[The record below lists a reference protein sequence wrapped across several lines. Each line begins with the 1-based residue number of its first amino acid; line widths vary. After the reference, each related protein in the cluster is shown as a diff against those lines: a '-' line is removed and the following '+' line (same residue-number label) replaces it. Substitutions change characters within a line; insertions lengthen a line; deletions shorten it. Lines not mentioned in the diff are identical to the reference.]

1 MIKDVLDKN
10 KHTRKPLSSQQ
21 RSPDSKRRY
30 IGEANKYFATA
41 GRNLAERI
49 PYSAL
54 RPLNAQTNH
63 QFTITPVTR
72 AVVLRTITDMTA
84 TKSAGYDGC
93 QPGVLKACSD
103 ILVDSIVNV
112 VNSSIRQS
120 QVPSALKISKVVA
133 IPKTLTA
140 KTFNDYRPINIP
152 SVTDKV
158 LQKVVN
164 KQLIDYLEEHK
175 LLSPHQYGFR
185 SRSNTQTALFDV
197 VVEIQ
202 THCDRKE
209 KVSAVFLDLSKAFD
223 TCDKRVLLRRLSELG
238 VIGESLQWFASFLDR
253 RQQYVSDDGVDSE
266 LQVVDYGVVQGS
278 IIGPTLFNCYV
289 NNLKDLQLNGTLFM
303 YADDIV
309 LVYAATTTEELQGK
323 MNEDLVQLHCWMNE
337 HKLTVNIQKTK
348 YMLFNESSRIRWTLS
363 YGDESIERVDYFKYL
378 GVWLDSDLKWE
389 YQIEKLNSK
398 LSQVAGIFK
407 KISPV
412 VPDQTKKMLY
422 FSLFHSH
429 MVYGIAV
436 WGAAGSSTVS
446 QLQTTQNK
454 AIKNLF
460 GYRRRTAT
468 AFIHTRN
475 QLLTVG
481 STYSAVVCNHI
492 HKVLHGGIHTN
503 TVLGRGVDRHG
514 HFTRG
519 RGNLTASRI
528 NTTTFGQNSTR
539 QQCCTML
546 FPRTSKDFQLLN
558 SKKN

>member
-1 MIKDVLDKN
+1 
-10 KHTRKPLSSQQ
+10 
-21 RSPDSKRRY
+21 
-30 IGEANKYFATA
+30 
-41 GRNLAERI
+41 
-49 PYSAL
+49 
-54 RPLNAQTNH
+54 
-63 QFTITPVTR
+63 
-72 AVVLRTITDMTA
+72 
-84 TKSAGYDGC
+84 
-93 QPGVLKACSD
+93 
-103 ILVDSIVNV
+103 
-112 VNSSIRQS
+112 
-120 QVPSALKISKVVA
+120 
-133 IPKTLTA
+133 
-140 KTFNDYRPINIP
+140 
-152 SVTDKV
+152 
-158 LQKVVN
+158 
-164 KQLIDYLEEHK
+164 
-175 LLSPHQYGFR
+175 
-185 SRSNTQTALFDV
+185 
-197 VVEIQ
+197 
-202 THCDRKE
+202 
-209 KVSAVFLDLSKAFD
+209 
-223 TCDKRVLLRRLSELG
+223 
-238 VIGESLQWFASFLDR
+238 
-253 RQQYVSDDGVDSE
+253 
-266 LQVVDYGVVQGS
+266 
-278 IIGPTLFNCYV
+278 
-289 NNLKDLQLNGTLFM
+289 M

-389 YQIEKLNSK
+389 YQIGKLNSK

-492 HKVLHGGIHTN
+492 HNVLHGGIHTS

-519 RGNLTASRI
+519 SANRI
-528 NTTTFGQNSTR
+528 NTMTFG
-539 QQCCTML
+539 
-546 FPRTSKDFQLLN
+546 
-558 SKKN
+558 

>member
-1 MIKDVLDKN
+1 
-10 KHTRKPLSSQQ
+10 
-21 RSPDSKRRY
+21 
-30 IGEANKYFATA
+30 
-41 GRNLAERI
+41 
-49 PYSAL
+49 
-54 RPLNAQTNH
+54 
-63 QFTITPVTR
+63 
-72 AVVLRTITDMTA
+72 
-84 TKSAGYDGC
+84 
-93 QPGVLKACSD
+93 
-103 ILVDSIVNV
+103 
-112 VNSSIRQS
+112 
-120 QVPSALKISKVVA
+120 
-133 IPKTLTA
+133 
-140 KTFNDYRPINIP
+140 
-152 SVTDKV
+152 
-158 LQKVVN
+158 
-164 KQLIDYLEEHK
+164 
-175 LLSPHQYGFR
+175 
-185 SRSNTQTALFDV
+185 
-197 VVEIQ
+197 
-202 THCDRKE
+202 
-209 KVSAVFLDLSKAFD
+209 
-223 TCDKRVLLRRLSELG
+223 
-238 VIGESLQWFASFLDR
+238 
-253 RQQYVSDDGVDSE
+253 
-266 LQVVDYGVVQGS
+266 
-278 IIGPTLFNCYV
+278 
-289 NNLKDLQLNGTLFM
+289 
-303 YADDIV
+303 
-309 LVYAATTTEELQGK
+309 
-323 MNEDLVQLHCWMNE
+323 
-337 HKLTVNIQKTK
+337 
-348 YMLFNESSRIRWTLS
+348 MLFNESSRIRWTLS

-389 YQIEKLNSK
+389 YQIGKLNSK

-528 NTTTFGQNSTR
+528 NTTTFGQNSALYKA
-539 QQCCTML
+539 TML
-546 FPRTSKDFQLLN
+546 YNALPEDIKGLPTSQF
-558 SKKN
+558 KKELKNKLFEEQF